1 MRRALKV
8 TILIVVVLIL
18 FILLSTSLVRRTSY
32 FNEGY
37 FKTAAARIDTIR
49 SAAVINA
56 TSVEAGFA
64 KVSITPELTD
74 SENNYP
80 EGKFDRFPLAG
91 YGDRKGKPAT
101 GVHDSIFVK
110 AVALKVNG
118 EIIVFTGADLLIM
131 PPNIADSVVKI
142 LAPEGINRDQIIFS
156 ATHTHSG
163 PGGWAPGFIGKQ
175 FAGDE
180 NKDIQR
186 WLALRISQCIVL
198 AINDLK
204 PAKIGSGNFNA
215 EGYTRNRVLGESGTK
230 NNDFS
235 FIVLE
240 QAGNKKA
247 ILGSFSA
254 HATTIGAENMEI
266 SGDYPG
272 YWQRRIESTSADIA
286 LFCAG
291 AIGSQ
296 SPVGKGEQFEKAE
309 YIGESLADSVNAHL
323 VKVDLNDKPVLSFV
337 STLIELPDYHIRLTP
352 KINLSTFWSKR
363 LMPQPEDVF
372 IQAIRIDDMVWIT
385 APGDFSGEYALQ
397 IKNTLL
403 AEGFKSNITSFN
415 GSYVGY
421 IVPGRYFYMGGYEPG
436 LMGWFGPDMGE
447 YTMDLMRQV
456 SEIVTGR
463 DNL

>member
-1 MRRALKV
+1 MRRSLKV
-8 TILIVVVLIL
+8 TVLVISVLLL
-18 FILLSTSLVRRTSY
+18 FILVSISLVRRTSY
-32 FNEGY
+32 FNEEY
-37 FKTAAARIDTIR
+37 FKVTAARIDTIR
-49 SAAVINA
+49 SAATIRA
-56 TSVEAGFA
+56 TPLEAGFA

-74 SENNYP
+74 SENNYL

-91 YGDRKGKPAT
+91 YGDRKGKPAA

-110 AVALKVNG
+110 AVALKVNS
-118 EIIVFTGADLLIM
+118 EILVFTGADLLIM

-142 LAPEGINRDQIIFS
+142 LAPKGIKRNQIIFS
-156 ATHTHSG
+156 ATHSHSG

-186 WLALRISQCIVL
+186 WLALKISECITL

-204 PAKIGSGNFNA
+204 PASIGTGNFNA
-215 EGYTRNRVLGESGTK
+215 ENYTRNRVMGESGTK

-235 FIVLE
+235 FIVLR
-240 QAGNKKA
+240 QAGYKKA
-247 ILGSFSA
+247 IIGSFSA
-254 HATTIGAENMEI
+254 HATTLGEENMEI

-296 SPVGKGEQFEKAE
+296 SPVGKGEQFDKAKF
-309 YIGESLADSVNAHL
+309 IGESLADSVNAHL
-323 VKVDLNDKPVLSFV
+323 GAVVLNDKPVISIV
-337 STLIELPDYHIRLTP
+337 STKIGLPDYHIRLTP

-363 LMPQPEDVF
+363 LMAQPENVYL
-372 IQAIRIDDMVWIT
+372 QEIRIDDMVWIT
-385 APGDFSGEYALQ
+385 TPGDFSGEYAQQ
-397 IKNTLL
+397 IKNTLH
-403 AEGFKSNITSFN
+403 AEGFKSNVTSFN

-421 IVPGRYFYMGGYEPG
+421 IVPGRYFYLGGYEPG

-447 YTMDLMRQV
+447 YTMDVMRQI

>member
-1 MRRALKV
+1 MKRFLRIA
-8 TILIVVVLIL
+8 VLIISFLLL
-18 FILLSTSLVRRTSY
+18 FIILSTSLVRRTSY
-32 FNEGY
+32 YNEDYYKETTSRIDSLRAGA
-37 FKTAAARIDTIR
+37 TIAARP
-49 SAAVINA
+49 
-56 TSVEAGFA
+56 VEAGFA
-64 KVSITPELTD
+64 KVSITPEISD
-74 SENNYP
+74 SENDFTK
-80 EGKFDRFPLAG
+80 GRFVGFPLAG

-101 GVHDSIFVK
+101 GIHDSIFVK
-110 AVALKVNG
+110 AVALRTNG
-118 EIIVFTGADLLIM
+118 ETIVFVGADLLIM

-142 LAPEGINRDQIIFS
+142 LSGKKIKRSQIIFS

-186 WLALRISQCIVL
+186 WLALKISEGITA
-198 AINDLK
+198 AINDFK
-204 PAKIGSGNFNA
+204 PAKIGTGYFNA
-215 EGYTRNRVLGESGTK
+215 ESYTRNRVLGESGTK
-230 NNDFS
+230 NNDFN
-235 FIVLE
+235 FIILE
-240 QAGNKKA
+240 QSGAKKA
-247 ILGSFSA
+247 LIGSFSA

-272 YWQRRIESTSADIA
+272 YWQRKIESTTADIA

-296 SPVGKGEQFEKAE
+296 SPVGKGEQFDKAK
-309 YIGESLADSVNAHL
+309 YIGESLADSVNRHFGAVVL
-323 VKVDLNDKPVLSFV
+323 DYKPVISLV
-337 STLIELPDYHIRLTP
+337 STKIGLPDYHIRLTP

-363 LMPQPEDVF
+363 LMPQPENVF

-385 APGDFSGEYALQ
+385 TPGDFSGEYSQ
-397 IKNTLL
+397 QVKNTLH
-403 AEGFKSNITSFN
+403 AEGFKSNVTSFN

-447 YTMDLMRQV
+447 YTIDVIRQLA
-456 SEIVTGR
+456 EIVTGK

>member
-1 MRRALKV
+1 MRRSIKV
-8 TILIVVVLIL
+8 TVLVISILVL
-18 FILLSTSLVRRTSY
+18 FILLSISLVRRTSY
-32 FNEGY
+32 FNEEY
-37 FKTAAARIDTIR
+37 FKVTAARIDTIR

-80 EGKFDRFPLAG
+80 EGKFIRFPLAG
-91 YGDRKGKPAT
+91 YGDRKGKPAE

-110 AVALKVNG
+110 AVALKTND
-118 EIIVFTGADLLIM
+118 EILVFTGADLLIM
-131 PPNIADSVVKI
+131 PPNLTDSVVKI
-142 LAPEGINRDQIIFS
+142 MNRRGIKRHQIIFS

-186 WLALRISQCIVL
+186 WLALKISECITL

-204 PAKIGSGNFNA
+204 PASIGTGNFSA
-215 EGYTRNRVLGESGTK
+215 ESYTRNRVLGESGTK

-235 FIVLE
+235 FLILE
-240 QAGNKKA
+240 QAGYKKA
-247 ILGSFSA
+247 IIGSFSA

-296 SPVGKGEQFEKAE
+296 SPVGKGEQFDKAK
-309 YIGESLADSVNAHL
+309 YIGESLADSVNVHL
-323 VKVDLNDKPVLSFV
+323 GAVVLNDKPVISFV
-337 STLIELPDYHIRLTP
+337 STKMGLPDYHIRLTP

-363 LMPQPEDVF
+363 LMPQPENVF
-372 IQAIRIDDMVWIT
+372 IQAVRIDDMVWIT
-385 APGDFSGEYALQ
+385 TPGDFSGEYALQ
-397 IKNTLL
+397 MKNTLF

-447 YTMDLMRQV
+447 YTMDLIRQI
-456 SEIVTGR
+456 SEVATGR